1 MSDADGWDAVLADPG
16 NGHDFQENEPPVPKG
31 RFCTRCD
38 LPLAR
43 WPGGPCPGSPGIFP
57 PGVMK

>member
-1 MSDADGWDAVLADPG
+1 MSEADGLDAVLADPG
-16 NGHDFQENEPPVPKG
+16 NGHDFRENEPPVPKG

-38 LPLAR
+38 LSLTR
-43 WPGGPCPGSPGIFP
+43 WAGGPCPGSPGIFP

>member
-1 MSDADGWDAVLADPG
+1 MSDPEGLADVFADPG
-16 NGHDFQENEPPVPKG
+16 NGHVFEVCEVPAG
-31 RFCTRCD
+31 RFCARCD

-43 WPGGPCPGSPGIFP
+43 WAGGPCPGSPGIFP